1 MAVTPV
7 TAESNRAA
15 THLDVTG
22 NSSFSGVGGTMSR
35 RFGELAF
42 TPLVKKEQEQHGS
55 RRQYARMEEIGEPG
69 DRLTDF
75 EREFIAGRDG
85 FYMASTGENGWPYI
99 QYRGGEKGFLHV
111 LDEQTLGFADLRGN
125 KQYITMGNLAHDDR
139 VALFLMD
146 YAHQLRLKIL
156 GRAVVHESNGGET
169 NGGKND
175 AAAAELIAK
184 LKVPGE
190 KTPTEHV
197 VLIHVEAFDW
207 NCPQHITPRYTQ
219 EELAATLEPIRKRM
233 EALEAENVRLRGLV
247 AGAPSVKNQVG

>member
-1 MAVTPV
+1 
-7 TAESNRAA
+7 
-15 THLDVTG
+15 
-22 NSSFSGVGGTMSR
+22 MSR
-35 RFGELAF
+35 RFGEIAF

-85 FYMASTGENGWPYI
+85 FYMASTGESGWPYI

-139 VALFLMD
+139 VALFFMD

-156 GRAVVHESNGGET
+156 GRAVVHEMNGGEMNGGET
-169 NGGKND
+169 NGGEND

-190 KTPTEHV
+190 KTPTEHA

-219 EELAATLEPIRKRM
+219 EELTATLEPIRKRL
-233 EALEAENVRLRGLV
+233 EALEAENARLRGLV
-247 AGAPSVKNQVG
+247 ADAPV